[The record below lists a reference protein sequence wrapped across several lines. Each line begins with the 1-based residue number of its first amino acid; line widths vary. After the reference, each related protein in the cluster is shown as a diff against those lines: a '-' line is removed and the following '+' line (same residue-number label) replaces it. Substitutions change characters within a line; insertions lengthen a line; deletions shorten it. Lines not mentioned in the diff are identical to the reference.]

1 MQTNNSYMYIIG
13 SHFLSALVNG
23 DYSGLSDEESILL
36 DTWFK
41 DNTMDK
47 SIWDFMPFEGTD
59 FFKCE
64 ITGLMCET
72 VEIHQHFFDES
83 FI

>member
-1 MQTNNSYMYIIG
+1 MKLNNSYMYII
-13 SHFLSALVNG
+13 SAHFLSALVNG

-41 DNTMDK
+41 NNNMEG
-47 SIWDFMPFEGTD
+47 SVWDFMPFEGTD

-64 ITGLMCET
+64 ITGLMCDA

>member
-1 MQTNNSYMYIIG
+1 MKTNNAYMYII
-13 SHFLSALVNG
+13 SAHFLSALANG
-23 DYSGLSDEESILL
+23 DYSVLSDEESTLL
-36 DTWFK
+36 HNWFK
-41 DNTMDK
+41 ENNMEK
-47 SIWDFMPFEGTD
+47 SIWEFLPYGGTD
-59 FFKCE
+59 LFKCE

>member
-1 MQTNNSYMYIIG
+1 
-13 SHFLSALVNG
+13 
-23 DYSGLSDEESILL
+23 
-36 DTWFK
+36 
-41 DNTMDK
+41 MDK